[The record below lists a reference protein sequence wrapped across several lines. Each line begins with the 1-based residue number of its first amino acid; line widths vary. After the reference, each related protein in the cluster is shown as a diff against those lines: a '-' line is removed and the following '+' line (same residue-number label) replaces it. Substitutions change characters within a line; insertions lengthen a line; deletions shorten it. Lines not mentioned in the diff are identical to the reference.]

1 MVKHSDKNDLRKK
14 QFVLALSF
22 REIQSITMGMVWQQ
36 ETKSALHPKNRGVKF
51 HSYTGG
57 REVAFHHT
65 QEVERYISPHTGSR
79 EVIFHHTWEAEVIPP
94 PHKKQRGHIS
104 LPTGSREVTFHH
116 PQEAK
121 RSHFTPQR
129 KQRGHISPTQ
139 EVERPYFTPQWNQKG
154 HISPQTESREPEKVE

>member
-104 LPTGSREVTFHH
+104 LPTGSKEVTFH
-116 PQEAK
+116 PTKEAERSYFTHTGSRK
-121 RSHFTPQR
+121 AIFHTTVESERSHFTP
-129 KQRGHISPTQ
+129 
-139 EVERPYFTPQWNQKG
+139 N
-154 HISPQTESREPEKVE
+154 